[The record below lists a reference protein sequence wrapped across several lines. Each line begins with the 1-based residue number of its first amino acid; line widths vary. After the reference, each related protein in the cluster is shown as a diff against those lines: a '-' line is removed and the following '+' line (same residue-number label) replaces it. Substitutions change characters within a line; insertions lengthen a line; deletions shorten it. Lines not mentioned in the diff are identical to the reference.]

1 MNSAHSAR
9 RRSGPV
15 LSHRGV
21 AGGRAQCCPTSGT
34 PQVGPS
40 AVPPRGHRVRSW
52 LGRRGRGVTALT
64 SNSSSRAHRPPG
76 LRAIA
81 SLRRTLASGPRRR
94 PADPPDQVPPE
105 AAPLRLSPAR
115 GAVPGVAGS
124 ERVAGGRPA
133 SLEVG
138 NALRGEVRASSRPP
152 HLGRCRPVLGTLSGW
167 PRPVVSPA

>member
-1 MNSAHSAR
+1 M
-9 RRSGPV
+9 
-15 LSHRGV
+15 LSHLGDT
-21 AGGRAQCCPTSGT
+21 AGRAQCCATAGT
-34 PQVGPS
+34 PGAFLAGAPG
-40 AVPPRGHRVRSW
+40 A
-52 LGRRGRGVTALT
+52 GVTALT

-124 ERVAGGRPA
+124 ERVAGGWPA

-152 HLGRCRPVLGTLSGW
+152 HLGR
-167 PRPVVSPA
+167 